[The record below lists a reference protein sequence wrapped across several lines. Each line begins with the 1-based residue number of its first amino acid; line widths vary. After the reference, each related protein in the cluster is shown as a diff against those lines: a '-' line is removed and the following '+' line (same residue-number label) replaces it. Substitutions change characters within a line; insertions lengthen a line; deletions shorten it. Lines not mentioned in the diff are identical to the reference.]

1 MTGQRHRYDGKTV
14 VVTGAGRG
22 LGRAL
27 ALAFAAEG
35 AALVCADIDGPR
47 VADTVAHT
55 VQAGGTAEAHCFDI
69 ADPAAVARF
78 AAAIAAQHPAVCLLI
93 NSAGIAYGTII
104 DRASLPDLTQ
114 DQWLRFLTVNAVA
127 PVTLATALRPLLK
140 AGGGSVINIS
150 SMASTDPLTAYGV
163 TKSALNAMTRMLAGV
178 FAADQIRV
186 NAIAP
191 GLIEAEATRAG
202 LSGDHV
208 AFVKNGQMLRQSGEA
223 DDITALALFLGS
235 DEAAFITSEIIHCDG
250 GSSRRHWRY

>member
-1 MTGQRHRYDGKTV
+1 MTGPRRRYEGKTV
-14 VVTGAGRG
+14 VVTGAGGG
-22 LGRAL
+22 LGRAF

-35 AALVCADIDGPR
+35 AVLICADMDGPR
-47 VADTVAHT
+47 VADTVAHIAE
-55 VQAGGTAEAHCFDI
+55 AGGTAEAHCFDV

-78 AAAIAAQHPAVCLLI
+78 AAAVTRKHPAVRLLI
-93 NSAGIAYGTII
+93 NNAGIAYGTII
-104 DRASLPDLTQ
+104 DRACLPDLTQ
-114 DQWLRFLTVNAVA
+114 DQWVRFLTVNTVA
-127 PVTLATALRPLLK
+127 PVTVATALRPLLK
-140 AGGGSVINIS
+140 SGGGSVINIS

-202 LSGDHV
+202 LSVDHV
-208 AFVKNGQMLRQSGEA
+208 AFVKNGQMLRQPGEA
-223 DDITALALFLGS
+223 DDIAALALFLGS

-250 GSSRRHWRY
+250 GSSRRQWRY